1 MSHQTINPTGCKK
14 CGGRRWEYYE
24 YDKGLSEQI
33 VELRCV
39 EINCGYQELTYG
51 DELHTYSKTSEEVQE
66 FIENYDLHEEL
77 N

>member
-14 CGGRRWEYYE
+14 CGGRRWEYTD
-24 YDKGLSEQI
+24 YDCHELI
-33 VELRCV
+33 VEHRCL

-51 DELHTYSKTSEEVQE
+51 DELHTYSKTPEEVQE